1 MKSFFKNRCVFS
13 LIIIVI
19 VLGIFIGVFN
29 AVKKETTV
37 IENVTGVI
45 ITPVQQVF
53 TKVGSGVSSFFGYFA
68 DVDELRKNNEELK
81 SQIAELKREIRENE
95 RSKNEN
101 EELRNMLNL
110 KSANPELDLVCAEII
125 ARDPSNW
132 YNTITLDK
140 GTVEGVS
147 INQPVIT
154 KGKVLVGRVSD
165 VGTTWAEVTLITDP
179 EHGAGVRIVRS
190 DELAIIEGDGFLA
203 KDGNCK
209 MSFIS
214 KNSNIL
220 AGDTIETSGL
230 GGIYPK
236 GLMIGKVVEISPEV
250 QGISQYAVVKP
261 EADVNNLRTV
271 FVVTNNNCE

>member
-13 LIIIVI
+13 LILIVI
-19 VLGIFIGVFN
+19 ALGISLGVFN

-37 IENVTGVI
+37 LENVTGVI
-45 ITPVQQVF
+45 ITPVQKVF
-53 TKVGSGVSSFFGYFA
+53 TNIGDGVSSFFGYFA
-68 DVDELRKNNEELK
+68 NVDELRKDNEELK
-81 SQIAELKREIRENE
+81 SEIAELKSELRENE

-101 EELRNMLNL
+101 EELRSMLNL

-140 GTVEGVS
+140 GTVDGVN

-165 VGTTWAEVTLITDP
+165 VGTTWSEVTLITDP
-179 EHGAGVRIVRS
+179 EHGAGARVIRS
-190 DELAIIEGDGFLA
+190 DELAIIEGDGALA

-209 MSFIS
+209 LSFVS

-220 AGDTIETSGL
+220 VGDIIETSGL
-230 GGIYPK
+230 GEIYPK
-236 GLMIGKVVEISPEV
+236 GLLIGKVTEIHPEV

-261 EADVNNLRTV
+261 EANINNLKTV
-271 FVVTNNNCE
+271 FIVKNNFSE

>member
-140 GTVEGVS
+140 GTVDGVS

-190 DELAIIEGDGFLA
+190 DELAIIEGDGVLA

>member
-190 DELAIIEGDGFLA
+190 DELAIIEGDGVLA
-203 KDGNCK
+203 KNGNCK